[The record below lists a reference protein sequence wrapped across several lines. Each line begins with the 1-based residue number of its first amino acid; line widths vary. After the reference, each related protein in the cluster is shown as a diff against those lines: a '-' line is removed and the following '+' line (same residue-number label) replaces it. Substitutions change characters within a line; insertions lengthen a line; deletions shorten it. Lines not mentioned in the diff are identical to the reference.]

1 VIRSEHAVHDLGEL
15 SLEAAQSL
23 PGRLGFGNLAAVVLL
38 AESRVHHLDAR
49 REMERIVQRA
59 IPGPTQAV
67 TADVPAGSFDRGR
80 SRVAGVVLRGGEA
93 RDVTGMTKDLGCEH
107 VADSED
113 LRQCAATCS
122 DGLGTS
128 LPIDPEVAVQPSHIR
143 DERSRHALAF
153 VLDSGHG
160 ANRREQR
167 GSQGDAEPTRGA
179 GNTTAAGYP
188 GAAGGAGGA
197 GGSAGSGAGA
207 CGGPSIG
214 VALAESSTTTSSAAI
229 TVGAGGP
236 GGTGGSGG
244 TGDAPNG
251 ATGESSATLTF

>member
-1 VIRSEHAVHDLGEL
+1 MHAPLFDGAGLV
-15 SLEAAQSL
+15 AYA
-23 PGRLGFGNLAAVVLL
+23 
-38 AESRVHHLDAR
+38 
-49 REMERIVQRA
+49 A
-59 IPGPTQAV
+59 IPGPTQSV

-107 VADSED
+107 VADPED

-153 VLDSGHG
+153 VLDSGHR

-167 GSQGDAEPTRGA
+167 GSILGSKLSEGA
-179 GNTTAAGYP
+179 T
-188 GAAGGAGGA
+188 
-197 GGSAGSGAGA
+197 S
-207 CGGPSIG
+207 
-214 VALAESSTTTSSAAI
+214 AESTPRRAHSTA
-229 TVGAGGP
+229 
-236 GGTGGSGG
+236 
-244 TGDAPNG
+244 
-251 ATGESSATLTF
+251 